1 MKTQITEVSIFQNA
15 NFLAVLYMPISL
27 IYAIICLFLILTG
40 LGELIFL
47 GIIFI
52 LAPIW
57 LTVMIYLMV
66 AILSVYYNFV
76 ASIMG
81 GIEFELTEMPEKE
94 AFPKDDFGI

>member
-27 IYAIICLFLILTG
+27 IYAIIGLFLILTG

-52 LAPIW
+52 LTPIW

-76 ASIMG
+76 ASIIG
-81 GIEFELTEMPEKE
+81 GVEFELTEMPEKE
-94 AFPKDDFGI
+94 EFPKDDFGV